1 MKKRL
6 KNMGR
11 AGGEERTRIF
21 KRFLKETGL
30 YSLYVRDRL
39 HVKIAYNAK
48 KLKVFSPCV
57 NYGTPYD
64 VLYNSFPITISHNF
78 HQKFW
83 QHVRGVMYLPYGQN
97 LEFEN
102 LLDEYVINN
111 VRNNVTDFFYW
122 YKNG

>member
-30 YSLYVRDRL
+30 YGLYVRDRL
-39 HVKIAYNAK
+39 HVKIAYKAN

-57 NYGTPYD
+57 NYGTPWE
-64 VLYNSFPITISHNF
+64 VLYNSFTLSTDHNF
-78 HQKFW
+78 NQKFW
-83 QHVRGVMYLPYGQN
+83 TEIRHAICLPYGQN
-97 LEFEN
+97 LEFEG
-102 LLDEYVINN
+102 LLDEYVINF
-111 VRNNVTDFFYW
+111 VSICAPTYFDW

>member
-57 NYGTPYD
+57 NYGTPWD
-64 VLYNSFPITISHNF
+64 VLYNSFPLSTDYKF

-83 QHVRGVMYLPYGQN
+83 TKIRSVLCLPYGQN
-97 LEFEN
+97 LEFED

-111 VRNNVTDFFYW
+111 VNIYASTYFDW

>member
-30 YSLYVRDRL
+30 YSIYVRDRL
-39 HVKIAYNAK
+39 HVKIACKAD

-57 NYGTPYD
+57 NYGTPWD
-64 VLYNSFPITISHNF
+64 VLYNSFPLSTDYKF

-83 QHVRGVMYLPYGQN
+83 AKIRSVLSLPYGQN
-97 LEFEN
+97 LEFED
-102 LLDEYVINN
+102 LLDECVINN
-111 VRNNVTDFFYW
+111 VSIYASTYFDW

>member
-39 HVKIAYNAK
+39 HVKIACKAD

-64 VLYNSFPITISHNF
+64 VLYNSFPITTDHNF

-83 QHVRGVMYLPYGQN
+83 KYVRGVMYLPYGQS

-111 VRNNVTDFFYW
+111 VRNNVPDFFYW

>member
-57 NYGTPYD
+57 NYGTPWD
-64 VLYNSFPITISHNF
+64 VLYNSFPLSTDHNF

-83 QHVRGVMYLPYGQN
+83 GNIRSAVCVPYGAN

-102 LLDEYVINN
+102 LLNEYTIDSVRIYVSNN
-111 VRNNVTDFFYW
+111 FD
-122 YKNG
+122 

>member
-30 YSLYVRDRL
+30 YSIYVRDRL
-39 HVKIAYNAK
+39 HVKIACKAD

-57 NYGTPYD
+57 NYNTPWD
-64 VLYNSFPITISHNF
+64 VLYNSFPLSTGHNF
-78 HQKFW
+78 HQTFW
-83 QHVRGVMYLPYGQN
+83 AKIRSVVCLAYGQN
-97 LEFEN
+97 LEFEG
-102 LLDEYVINN
+102 LLDEYVVNN
-111 VRNNVTDFFYW
+111 VNIYASTYFDW

>member
-39 HVKIAYNAK
+39 HVKIACKAD

-57 NYGTPYD
+57 NYGTPWD
-64 VLYNSFPITISHNF
+64 VLYNSFPLTNDHNF

-83 QHVRGVMYLPYGQN
+83 TSIRGIMCTPYGDN
-97 LEFEN
+97 FEFED
-102 LLDEYVINN
+102 LLSELVIIT
-111 VRNNVTDFFYW
+111 VKAYAPDCFDW

>member
-39 HVKIAYNAK
+39 HVKIAYKAD

-64 VLYNSFPITISHNF
+64 VLYNSFPITIDHNF

-83 QHVRGVMYLPYGQN
+83 TGVRGIMYLPYGQS

-111 VRNNVTDFFYW
+111 VRNNVPDYFDW